1 MERGGGSPECS
12 GCAAGEDAPFRS
24 PALAQRV
31 AQHHLWHG
39 DLLADGASFAAFRA
53 WLEERLPR
61 VTQTGEG
68 YFTAALVR
76 GLQGGAPRFLVA
88 TRRGRCAP
96 RCAPRR
102 RCDARRG
109 RGTRLCIAASP
120 CSPPGRLR
128 WALSASALLRSLP
141 PSQAAVNST
150 TSEALA
156 PDTCQYATCLWTRD
170 VSNVRARPR
179 ARRRQRLTGRRFS
192 PRRCLWRSFC
202 RARRRRPRA
211 PSRRWAR
218 CTAARTTRR

>member
-76 GLQGGAPRFLVA
+76 AYSAAVSCCTAPRALRA
-88 TRRGRCAP
+88 ALRAPAPLRRAP
-96 RCAPRR
+96 RVGDAPLRR
-102 RCDARRG
+102 
-109 RGTRLCIAASP
+109 
-120 CSPPGRLR
+120 PGR
-128 WALSASALLRSLP
+128 A
-141 PSQAAVNST
+141 QG
-150 TSEALA
+150 
-156 PDTCQYATCLWTRD
+156 
-170 VSNVRARPR
+170 PR
-179 ARRRQRLTGRRFS
+179 GACAGR
-192 PRRCLWRSFC
+192 
-202 RARRRRPRA
+202 
-211 PSRRWAR
+211 
-218 CTAARTTRR
+218 